1 MALERTISVVV
12 PAYNEMGN
20 LEAAVLDVLH
30 ALRTFD
36 DYEVIIVN
44 DGSKDGTGEV
54 ADRLAAA
61 HEKVLAIHHNPNR
74 GFSASYQTGL
84 AHARMAYFT
93 FVPGDHEVALE
104 SVEAIFDAVGKADLV
119 IPYHGTP
126 WNRTWPRRILTWIC
140 TTQLNILFSRNLRYF
155 QGPAVYP
162 TILARALPIT
172 TGGFFF
178 ATEMLVNAL
187 MMGYSWVEVPLTH
200 HERTYGQSKAV
211 KGSNIVN
218 AQLTIIRL
226 WWNVRMR
233 GEVAARPS
241 LRMEP
246 LPTIRP
252 EALRSE
258 VRTGPGL

>member
-1 MALERTISVVV
+1 MSVVV

-20 LEAAVLDVLH
+20 LESAVRDVVH

-44 DGSKDGTGEV
+44 DGSHDGTGEI
-54 ADRLAAA
+54 ADRLATTIDC
-61 HEKVLAIHHNPNR
+61 VRVIHHERNR

-84 AHARMAYFT
+84 KNARMAYFT
-93 FVPGDHEVALE
+93 FVPGDHEVAAE
-104 SVEAIFDAVGKADLV
+104 SVEEIFGAVGKADLV

-126 WNRTWPRRILTWIC
+126 WNRTWHRRILTWIC
-140 TTQLNILFSRNLRYF
+140 TTQLNFFFSRHLRYF

-162 TILARALPIT
+162 TELARVLPIN

-187 MMGYSWVEVPLTH
+187 MMGYSWIEVPLTH

-211 KGSNIVN
+211 KSSNIVN
-218 AQLTIIRL
+218 AQLTILRL
-226 WWNVRMR
+226 WW
-233 GEVAARPS
+233 S
-241 LRMEP
+241 LR
-246 LPTIRP
+246 IRGGVAP
-252 EALRSE
+252 RPGAAEELRPALRQE
-258 VRTGPGL
+258 TGSGTAL

>member
-1 MALERTISVVV
+1 MLSARTMSVVV

-20 LEAAVLDVLH
+20 LENAVKDVVH

-54 ADRLAAA
+54 ADRLAATIDR
-61 HEKVLAIHHNPNR
+61 VRVIHHERNR

-84 AHARMAYFT
+84 ASARMAYFT

-104 SVEAIFDAVGKADLV
+104 SIEGIFDAVGKADLV
-119 IPYHGTP
+119 VPYHGTP
-126 WNRTWPRRILTWIC
+126 WNRTWERRILTWIC
-140 TTQLNILFSRNLRYF
+140 TTQLNVLFSRNLKYY

-162 TILARALPIT
+162 TALARVLPNH

-178 ATEMLVNAL
+178 ASEMLVNAL
-187 MMGYSWVEVPLTH
+187 LMGYTYVEVPLTH

-211 KGSNIVN
+211 KPSNIVD
-218 AQLTIIRL
+218 AQLTILRL
-226 WWNVRMR
+226 WWTLRVR
-233 GEVAARPS
+233 GGVATRPS
-241 LRMEP
+241 VVEESAP
-246 LPTIRP
+246 AFSP
-252 EALRSE
+252 EVGAGPAL
-258 VRTGPGL
+258 

>member
-1 MALERTISVVV
+1 MAIPRTMSVVV

-44 DGSKDGTGEV
+44 DGSKDGTGAV
-54 ADRLAAA
+54 ADRLAET
-61 HEKVLAIHHNPNR
+61 HQRVRAIHHERNK

-84 AHARMAYFT
+84 QNARMSYFT

-104 SVEAIFDAVGKADLV
+104 SVEGIFDAVGKADV
-119 IPYHGTP
+119 VVPYHGTP
-126 WNRTWPRRILTWIC
+126 WNRTWHRRVLTWIC
-140 TTQLNILFSRNLRYF
+140 TTQLNVLFGYRLKYF

-162 TILARALPIT
+162 TQLARVLPNT

-187 MMGYSWVEVPLTH
+187 MMGYSWIEVPLIH

-211 KGSNIVN
+211 KPSNIVN
-218 AQLTIIRL
+218 AQITIVRL
-226 WWNVRMR
+226 WWTVRLR
-233 GEVAARPS
+233 GNIAARPI
-241 LRMEP
+241 LHPETRP
-246 LPTIRP
+246 ALRP
-252 EALRSE
+252 EVHS
-258 VRTGPGL
+258 GPRV

>member
-1 MALERTISVVV
+1 MAHARTISVVV

-20 LEAAVLDVLH
+20 LEAAVLDVVH

-54 ADRLAAA
+54 ADRLAATLDR
-61 HEKVLAIHHNPNR
+61 VRVIHHEQNR
-74 GFSASYQTGL
+74 GFSASYRTGL
-84 AHARMAYFT
+84 ANARMAYFT

-104 SVEAIFDAVGKADLV
+104 SVEEIFDAVGKADLV
-119 IPYHGTP
+119 VPYHGTP
-126 WNRTWPRRILTWIC
+126 WNRTRQRRVLTWIC
-140 TTQLNILFSRNLRYF
+140 TTQLNILFGRNLKYF

-162 TILARALPIT
+162 TALARVLPINT
-172 TGGFFF
+172 RGFFF

-187 MMGYSWVEVPLTH
+187 LMGYSFVEVPLIH

-211 KGSNIVN
+211 KPANIVN

-226 WWNVRMR
+226 WWTIRMR
-233 GEVAARPS
+233 GNVAARPTLHRES
-241 LRMEP
+241 R
-246 LPTIRP
+246 PTLRP
-252 EALRSE
+252 EVPS
-258 VRTGPGL
+258 GP